1 MPSKDKWDVSLFNDS
16 IIIKQL
22 QTYTDL
28 FKHLPEW
35 PDISL
40 YADIFKK
47 YQHKITPVA
56 QSSIINTFE
65 DQYEP
70 RVYLKGELQTRTQN
84 WHDFFNAIIWLKFPE
99 TKKALNDLHFIQ
111 AKQRN
116 KGSNRSTLENRI
128 TQFDECGAIVI
139 TNNKKLLELI
149 KNHEWEELF
158 LKNKSA
164 FEENLKCVIFGHA
177 IFEKA
182 LNPYIGMTCHCLLI
196 ESNELLE
203 DIKND
208 DFSNIDQKM
217 AELWR
222 NKISRSPLKFN
233 ALPVLG
239 IPGFWPEQD
248 SFFYKNTKYFR

>member
-1 MPSKDKWDVSLFNDS
+1 MTSNDKWDVSPFNDS
-16 IIIKQL
+16 IIIKQI

-28 FKHLPEW
+28 FKNLTEW

-47 YQHKITPVA
+47 HDHKITPVA
-56 QSSIINTFE
+56 QSTSINSFE

-70 RVYLKGELQTRTQN
+70 RVYLKRELQTRTQN
-84 WHDFFNAIIWLKFPE
+84 WHDFFNAIIWLKFPK
-99 TKKALNDLHFIQ
+99 TKKTLNDLHFLQ
-111 AKQRN
+111 AKQRK

-139 TNNKKLLELI
+139 TNNKKLIGLI
-149 KNHEWEELF
+149 KNHQWEELF
-158 LKNKSA
+158 IKNSNA
-164 FEENLKCVIFGHA
+164 FEENIKCIIFGHA
-177 IFEKA
+177 MFEKA

-196 ESNELLE
+196 ESNEFLE

-208 DFSNIDQKM
+208 DFSKIDQKI
-217 AELWR
+217 ADLWK
-222 NKISRSPLKFN
+222 NKISRAPLKLN

-239 IPGFWPEQD
+239 IPGFWPEQN
-248 SFFYKNTKYFR
+248 SLFYKNTEYFR